1 MAKRKRSDIREEKK
15 KARLALDE
23 QLNTGVFTK
32 DFENDEMDYELQPR
46 TLARANT
53 VEGLPIKRADG
64 TIERVVREADVKP
77 ESDDDDDE
85 DDEDGEGDEGANGE
99 EEDGEADGESAN
111 EEDEEE
117 DDLSPTQRLVMLKEE
132 IADLAGKLMED
143 PEENLAALTRLNR
156 MATSKNPVTAQLAV
170 LALVPI
176 YKSLAPGY
184 RIRQLSEMEQK
195 ERVSKEVA
203 RLRAFEQNLVSNY
216 QKYLDLLQKLVR
228 SKDNVHIARVAG
240 KAACELA
247 GSLRHF
253 NFHRQLIEIV
263 VGRLRNR
270 PANPEDLAVYTR
282 SVEVLE
288 SLLEDDVDGAVTVDV
303 VTVLSRVIKLSYRVD
318 ESALNVLLHLQLLR
332 DYNPEATVSA
342 KRKHMVQKKDR
353 VHLSKKQRKARKEMI
368 EIEEEMSKAKQEVT
382 AEERERNQAQVL
394 QAVLKLYLQILK
406 AGIHEGNRNARNLF
420 GSVLEGLAKFGR
432 MANFDLLGDFFEVL
446 KEIMGDMTSG
456 EEEVDVRLL
465 LLCAATCFTLL
476 LNHADVG
483 KVAIDMSSVVQVV
496 YQSLDAIGLDAD
508 IEYSHKTLRLADPL
522 TSDKPTVNVSTTA
535 ELLLRTLDA
544 TFFKSRN
551 GTPVRALAFT
561 KRLYMESLH
570 LPEKSALAVL
580 KFIGKLMARFPG
592 IGALYSTEE
601 SSGEGNYI
609 LGIESNLRSEVV
621 EVARSQPEAATLWE
635 NVLLDK
641 HYNPQVRDGSRS
653 LMKQSK
659 ETNK

>member
-1 MAKRKRSDIREEKK
+1 MAKRKRLDIREEKK
-15 KARLALDE
+15 KARLALDD
-23 QLNTGVFTK
+23 QLATGVFTK

-46 TLARANT
+46 SLALANT

-64 TIERVVREADVKP
+64 TLERVVREAEVKP
-77 ESDDDDDE
+77 ESDDDDDDNADDGE
-85 DDEDGEGDEGANGE
+85 AGDAENGEDLTLAPQGSDDED
-99 EEDGEADGESAN
+99 
-111 EEDEEE
+111 E
-117 DDLSPTQRLVMLKEE
+117 DDDLTPTQRLVMLKEE

-156 MATSKNPVTAQLAV
+156 MATSKNPATSQLAI

-176 YKSLAPGY
+176 YQSLAPGY
-184 RIRQLSEMEQK
+184 RIRQLLEMEQK

-216 QKYLDLLQKLVR
+216 QKYLDLLKALVR

-247 GSLRHF
+247 SKLRHF

-270 PANPEDLAVYTR
+270 PADPADLAVYTR

-288 SLLEDDVDGAVTVDV
+288 LLLEDDVDGAVTVDV
-303 VTVLSRVIKLSYRVD
+303 VTVLAKVVKLLYKVD
-318 ESALNVLLHLQLLR
+318 ELALNVLLHLQLLR
-332 DYNPEATVSA
+332 DYNPEATVLA

-353 VHLSKKQRKARKEMI
+353 VHLLKKQRKARKEMI

-382 AEERERNQAQVL
+382 AEERERNQSQVL

-406 AGIHEGNRNARNLF
+406 AGLHEGNRNARNLF
-420 GSVLEGLAKFGR
+420 GAVLEGLAKFGR
-432 MANFDLLGDFFEVL
+432 MANFDLLGDFLEVL

-456 EEEVDVRLL
+456 EEGTDVDVRLL

-476 LNHADVG
+476 LNHSDVG
-483 KVAIDMSSVVQVV
+483 KVAIDMLSVVQTV
-496 YQSLDAIGLDAD
+496 YLLLDAVGLDAD

-522 TSDKPTVNVSTTA
+522 TLDKPTVNVSTTA

-544 TFFKSRN
+544 TFFKLRN

-561 KRLYMESLH
+561 KRLYIELLH
-570 LPEKSALAVL
+570 LPEKLALAVL

-601 SSGEGNYI
+601 SLGEGHYI
-609 LGIESNLRSEVV
+609 LGIEPNLRLDVV

-641 HYNPQVRDGSRS
+641 HYNPQVRDGLRL
-653 LMKQSK
+653 LMKQLK